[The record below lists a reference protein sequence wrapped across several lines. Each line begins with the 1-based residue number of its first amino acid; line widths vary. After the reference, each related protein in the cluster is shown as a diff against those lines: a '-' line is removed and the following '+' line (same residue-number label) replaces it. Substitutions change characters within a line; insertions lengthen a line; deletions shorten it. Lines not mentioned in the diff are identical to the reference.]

1 MTRPACSFPPLPAR
15 RAPRGEGRGVVSVV
29 ARVVVVTV
37 VGVAM
42 ATSASCAKRTYT
54 YYLIE
59 PEPPVQATL
68 EQGEALQ
75 HPFTYGT
82 TTTMRVRWND
92 GDVLTEVDIPMLSS
106 GQRVVIE
113 HSGAVRD
120 VPIVPAARIV
130 PPPPTPAD
138 KSLIEAYR
146 ERGLRVEEGAP
157 DVSVVTARERAQE
170 AIKAG
175 NYALALEWAEL
186 VLARYPSH
194 PEFLRMKASVLLLIG
209 EKAKAIQVYE
219 KAEEIESIPSVR
231 KKLDELEKED

>member
-1 MTRPACSFPPLPAR
+1 
-15 RAPRGEGRGVVSVV
+15 
-29 ARVVVVTV
+29 
-37 VGVAM
+37 
-42 ATSASCAKRTYT
+42 
-54 YYLIE
+54 
-59 PEPPVQATL
+59 
-68 EQGEALQ
+68 
-75 HPFTYGT
+75 
-82 TTTMRVRWND
+82 
-92 GDVLTEVDIPMLSS
+92 
-106 GQRVVIE
+106 
-113 HSGAVRD
+113 
-120 VPIVPAARIV
+120 V